1 TLQNTGAITV
11 TGTGATAALAQTA
24 TVMAR
29 YLVTNTADSGTGS
42 LRQAILDAN
51 ANPGQDLIAFAIPGS
66 GAQTISPTSP
76 LPAITDPVTIDGY
89 TQPGAS
95 VNTLA
100 VGDNAVLLIQL
111 DGGSAGVGATGLHIT
126 AGHSTVRG
134 LDISGFDYA
143 PGFSGT
149 GIRIDDNDGN
159 V

>member
-1 TLQNTGAITV
+1 YDVTVQLLDDYGNIATDYLGTVTLASSNPGAALPPPYVFTSADRGVHTFTLQNTGAITV
-11 TGTGATAALAQTA
+11 TGTGAIAALAQTA

-29 YLVTNTADSGTGS
+29 YLVTNTPDSGTGS

-51 ANPGQDLIAFAIPGS
+51 ANPGQHLIAFAIPGS

-76 LPAITDPVTIDGY
+76 LPDITDPVTIDGY

-111 DGGSAGVGATGLHIT
+111 
-126 AGHSTVRG
+126 
-134 LDISGFDYA
+134 
-143 PGFSGT
+143 
-149 GIRIDDNDGN
+149 
-159 V
+159 